1 MENQYKN
8 LISSRLIKVLKER
21 NVSQTELAQM
31 IQKSRAYVSNI
42 TKGRYLP
49 KISELVKIAKYLKKP
64 IGYFMGE
71 DSPELMEYTEKAK
84 KWDKIVSMIETNVNA
99 NLNDDVVPIP
109 LLDNSKLRNK
119 SIEELLELRNKAG
132 KFMYLSKSYAKEAF
146 KYLKPIDEL
155 TGVQIFIRDY
165 PEFGIQTGDICM
177 FETVKN
183 NDIEDGNGKLY
194 GVLYKGDVGIKRIYR
209 DGNKYYFEPI
219 HSSPQIDK
227 ISPNDPDLVISGRIV
242 FCMHIQ
248 IF

>member
-1 MENQYKN
+1 MGEQYKN
-8 LISSRLIKVLKER
+8 LISSRLLKALKGR

-31 IQKSRAYVSNI
+31 IEKSRAYVSNI

-64 IGYFMGE
+64 IGYFLGE
-71 DSPELMEYTEKAK
+71 DSPELMEYAEKAK

-99 NLNDDVVPIP
+99 NLHDDIVSIP
-109 LLDNSKLRNK
+109 VLDNSKLRNK
-119 SIEELLELRNKAG
+119 NLNELMKLRKETRN
-132 KFMYLSKSYAKEAF
+132 FIYLSKSHTKEAF
-146 KYLKPIDEL
+146 KYLKPVEEL

-177 FETVKN
+177 FEMIEN
-183 NDIEDGNGKLY
+183 NNIGDENGKLY
-194 GVLYKGDVGIKRIYR
+194 GVLYKGDVGIKRIYH

-227 ISPNDPDLVISGRIV
+227 ISPDDPDLVISGKIV
-242 FCMHIQ
+242 LCLHVKTF
-248 IF
+248 

>member
-1 MENQYKN
+1 MEKQYKN
-8 LISSRLIKVLKER
+8 LISSRLIKALKER

-31 IQKSRAYVSNI
+31 IEKSRAYVSNI

-119 SIEELLELRNKAG
+119 NVEELLSLRNNSRE
-132 KFMYLSKSYAKEAF
+132 FMYLSRTHAKKAF
-146 KYLKPIDEL
+146 KYLKPLDKL

-183 NDIEDGNGKLY
+183 NDIGDGNGKLY

-209 DGNKYYFEPI
+209 DDAPIYSSLVGN
-219 HSSPQIDK
+219 
-227 ISPNDPDLVISGRIV
+227 VV
-242 FCMHIQ
+242 F
-248 IF
+248 